1 MRSARWWWWMMS
13 GSMSMS
19 VLLESQ
25 SSVCMGSS
33 YIALDGRGY
42 VCLPLAATSSTR
54 SRCISSAIS
63 ASLSS
68 SDSQPTCS
76 VSRLRTL
83 QPDAKVGGIAEVDD
97 AAEDE
102 LSSRR

>member
-54 SRCISSAIS
+54 SMCISSAIS
-63 ASLSS
+63 ASLSR
-68 SDSQPTCS
+68 SDSEPSS
-76 VSRLRTL
+76 VSRSRTL